1 MENEIRS
8 SKSARCGAPE
18 SCSQAAGRCEPGP
31 EGKLY
36 VIGIDPGLHRT
47 GYAVLEPRQGAL
59 REAGLIRPRR
69 GSLPARLQELYMSLG
84 ELLEQYAPAQMA
96 LEELFSHYER
106 PRTAILMGHARGVI
120 CLAAAVRG
128 VEVFSYA
135 ATHVKR
141 MITGSG
147 HCPKAQMQR
156 AICRQLQLDEL
167 PEPSDVADALAV
179 AVCHWY
185 KQQRGVLDALRSPA
199 KRLRDAR

>member
-1 MENEIRS
+1 MEKEIRS
-8 SKSARCGAPE
+8 VKSTRDSTGDAR
-18 SCSQAAGRCEPGP
+18 AAGGPVQQPGA
-31 EGKLY
+31 GVQY
-36 VIGIDPGLHRT
+36 VIGIDPGLQRT
-47 GYAVLEPRQGAL
+47 GYAVLEMRQGAL

-69 GSLPARLQELYMSLG
+69 GSLPDRLQELYAGLG
-84 ELLEQYAPAQMA
+84 ELLDQFSPAQMA
-96 LEELFSHYER
+96 LEELFSHYAR

-120 CLAAAVRG
+120 CLAAALRG
-128 VEVFSYA
+128 VEVFSYG

-156 AICRQLQLDEL
+156 AICQQLHLGKP

-185 KQQRGVLDALRSPA
+185 KQRGAVFDSICGPAQRKLDGR
-199 KRLRDAR
+199 